1 MGYVPQVKAE
11 NVFGQSYSRI
21 SGMSKQGL
29 IQAKR
34 GDNKHN
40 HFNNISIE
48 DKFRSTF
55 QEKFKDA
62 SKEIKK
68 ERPAEVFKSG
78 YDTFDFQRSESDK
91 YHY

>member
-1 MGYVPQVKAE
+1 M
-11 NVFGQSYSRI
+11 FGQSYSRI

-34 GDNKHN
+34 GEYKHN
-40 HFNNISIE
+40 HFNNISSE

-78 YDTFDFQRSESDK
+78 YDTFDFAPSEAGK
-91 YHY
+91 YRY